1 MRGKESNRESISSKS
16 LSNNFARD
24 TRRNNRRFNQPRS
37 SEISYCEILRRD
49 RVLATIFSPFH
60 LIRFSDFSIVTA
72 KKLLALEN
80 MINTRAEPLISCKTS
95 VAAVIYFANLS
106 LFITRQRSS
115 SSPRAYN
122 AFPFDLVSLSLFPF
136 LFHSSS
142 PSNDILPKNLRI

>member
-24 TRRNNRRFNQPRS
+24 ISGNNRRFNQPRDFLLRDS
-37 SEISYCEILRRD
+37 SSSSS
-49 RVLATIFSPFH
+49 LATIFSPFH